1 MADVNCEK
9 GSLVSSSLMIPSS
22 SDLKT
27 LAVGTQDKLFEIDTN
42 LPAAMRKIAETLNE
56 SFPKIHDEMR
66 GLENYKIQHEK
77 QGRLDSFLTKGD
89 MEKNRNRMV
98 ELTMSSAMK
107 QMEVIAFMAW
117 INKEMLR
124 MQNEL
129 KNAQEKIAQ
138 QTAEIASQSALIEQ
152 QQRAIEDQQSRIEV
166 STGRMVAAVDQLC
179 ELKDVVVRLDDA
191 VNRKTKKG

>member
-1 MADVNCEK
+1 MTDADNEK
-9 GSLVSSSLMIPSS
+9 QLLIPSS
-22 SDLKT
+22 SDLKL
-27 LAVGTQDKLFEIDTN
+27 LAVGTQDQLIKIDTN

-66 GLENYKIQHEK
+66 GLENYKNQHEK

-107 QMEVIAFMAW
+107 QMEVIAFIAW

-124 MQNEL
+124 MQDEL
-129 KNAQEKIAQ
+129 RKAQDKIAQ
-138 QTAEIASQSALIEQ
+138 QTAEIAAQNAMIKQ
-152 QQRAIEDQQSRIEV
+152 QQHTIEEQQSRIEA
-166 STGRMVAAVDQLC
+166 STGRMAAAVDQLC
-179 ELKDVVVRLDDA
+179 EIKDVVIKLDDA
-191 VNRKTKKG
+191 VNRKTKKR